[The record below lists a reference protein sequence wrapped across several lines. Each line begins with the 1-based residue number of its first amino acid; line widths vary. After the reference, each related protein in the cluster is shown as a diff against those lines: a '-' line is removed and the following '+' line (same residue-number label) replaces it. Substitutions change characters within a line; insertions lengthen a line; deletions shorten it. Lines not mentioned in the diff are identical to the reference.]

1 MAFLKKLPKVK
12 ANLKDLYLKN
22 ELNNLF
28 KKVIKLPDNLNPYDV
43 REFCSRETTKIFSKI
58 NYIIKG
64 SENLPY
70 EQNSIFIYNHLNNP
84 IDYSVSTN
92 FQITLDSHFISSL
105 ILYKYYNNAGN
116 RVVRCSLENEL
127 AHKNYY
133 EKFDYIRVFAERFIP
148 KTMNYK
154 QVKEFNKGFYSHS
167 IDNLKKGVGIIVSPE
182 GFSLKTEE
190 SPGIFKLGVFKLAT
204 IVKPEPKIVPVVMA
218 NFDKLLSKSLYKC
231 EIMRP
236 FKMSDHGIYGPNDP
250 KLLSFI
256 ESFNGKYKRWVKNLI
271 IEDLNFELEIQNL
284 EKSIENQKDLID
296 PIVFYGSSTIRLW
309 KGMKN
314 DFNGLNV
321 INLGFGGALI
331 KDLSKNFSRLF
342 RKIKPSVIVLY
353 LGGNDLTLGYSAEK
367 IVKKIRKFLELVF
380 KNYPNIKIINMSI
393 KPSFERINDIK
404 KIEKIN
410 SLMTAES
417 SRNKSLIQLNFYEKI
432 INKGVINQSLYLR
445 DGLHF
450 NDLGYKILVNE
461 VKLALKNI
469 I

>member
-1 MAFLKKLPKVK
+1 MK

-43 REFCSRETTKIFSKI
+43 RVFCSRQIIKIFSKI

-84 IDYSVSTN
+84 VDYSVSTN

-154 QVKEFNKGFYSHS
+154 QVKEFNKGFYSQS

-367 IVKKIRKFLELVF
+367 IVEKIKNFLELIF

-432 INKGVINQSLYLR
+432 INKGVINRSLYLR

>member
-1 MAFLKKLPKVK
+1 MK

-231 EIMRP
+231 EIMKP

-256 ESFNGKYKRWVKNLI
+256 EGFNDKYKRWVKNLI
-271 IEDLNFELEIQNL
+271 IEDLNFELEIHNL

-417 SRNKSLIQLNFYEKI
+417 SRNKNLIQLNFYEKI

>member
-1 MAFLKKLPKVK
+1 MK
-12 ANLKDLYLKN
+12 ANLKDLYLKD

-154 QVKEFNKGFYSHS
+154 QVKEFNKGFYSQS
-167 IDNLKKGVGIIVSPE
+167 IDNLKKGMGIIVSPE

-231 EIMRP
+231 EIMKP

-256 ESFNGKYKRWVKNLI
+256 EGFNDKYKRWVKNLI

-314 DFNGLNV
+314 DFSGLNV

-417 SRNKSLIQLNFYEKI
+417 SRNKNLIQLNFYEKI

>member
-92 FQITLDSHFISSL
+92 FQITLDSHFISSQ

-154 QVKEFNKGFYSHS
+154 QVKEFNKGFYSQS

-231 EIMRP
+231 EIMKP

-417 SRNKSLIQLNFYEKI
+417 SRNKNLIQLNFYEKI

-461 VKLALKNI
+461 VRLALKSI

>member
-1 MAFLKKLPKVK
+1 MK

-218 NFDKLLSKSLYKC
+218 NFDKLLSKALYKC
-231 EIMRP
+231 EIMKP

-256 ESFNGKYKRWVKNLI
+256 ESFNGKYKRWVKDLI

-410 SLMTAES
+410 SLMTEES

>member
-1 MAFLKKLPKVK
+1 MK

-231 EIMRP
+231 EIMKP

-256 ESFNGKYKRWVKNLI
+256 EGFNDKYKRWVKNLI
-271 IEDLNFELEIQNL
+271 IEDLNFEVEIQNL

>member
-1 MAFLKKLPKVK
+1 
-12 ANLKDLYLKN
+12 
-22 ELNNLF
+22 
-28 KKVIKLPDNLNPYDV
+28 
-43 REFCSRETTKIFSKI
+43 
-58 NYIIKG
+58 
-64 SENLPY
+64 
-70 EQNSIFIYNHLNNP
+70 
-84 IDYSVSTN
+84 
-92 FQITLDSHFISSL
+92 
-105 ILYKYYNNAGN
+105 
-116 RVVRCSLENEL
+116 
-127 AHKNYY
+127 
-133 EKFDYIRVFAERFIP
+133 
-148 KTMNYK
+148 
-154 QVKEFNKGFYSHS
+154 
-167 IDNLKKGVGIIVSPE
+167 
-182 GFSLKTEE
+182 
-190 SPGIFKLGVFKLAT
+190 
-204 IVKPEPKIVPVVMA
+204 
-218 NFDKLLSKSLYKC
+218 
-231 EIMRP
+231 
-236 FKMSDHGIYGPNDP
+236 MSDHGIYGPDDP

-342 RKIKPSVIVLY
+342 RKINPSVIVLY

-367 IVKKIRKFLELVF
+367 IVEKIKNFLELVF

-417 SRNKSLIQLNFYEKI
+417 SRNKGLIQLNFYEKI

>member
-1 MAFLKKLPKVK
+1 MK

-43 REFCSRETTKIFSKI
+43 RVFCSREITKIFSKI

-154 QVKEFNKGFYSHS
+154 QVKEFNKGFYSQS

-231 EIMRP
+231 EIMKP

-367 IVKKIRKFLELVF
+367 IVEKIKNFLELVF

>member
-1 MAFLKKLPKVK
+1 MK

-43 REFCSRETTKIFSKI
+43 RVFCSREITKIFSKI

-84 IDYSVSTN
+84 VDYSVSTN

-154 QVKEFNKGFYSHS
+154 QVKEFNKGFYSQS

-231 EIMRP
+231 EIMKP

-417 SRNKSLIQLNFYEKI
+417 SRNKGLIQLNFYEKI

>member
-1 MAFLKKLPKVK
+1 MK

-231 EIMRP
+231 EIMKP

-256 ESFNGKYKRWVKNLI
+256 EGFNDKYKRWVKNLI

-417 SRNKSLIQLNFYEKI
+417 SRNKNLIQLNFYEKI

>member
-1 MAFLKKLPKVK
+1 MK

-43 REFCSRETTKIFSKI
+43 RVFCSREITKIFSKI

-154 QVKEFNKGFYSHS
+154 QVKEFNKGFYSQS

-231 EIMRP
+231 EIMKP

-256 ESFNGKYKRWVKNLI
+256 ESFNAKYKRWVKNLI

>member
-1 MAFLKKLPKVK
+1 VK

-231 EIMRP
+231 EIMKP

-256 ESFNGKYKRWVKNLI
+256 EGFNDKYKRWVKNLI

>member
-84 IDYSVSTN
+84 VDYSVSTN
-92 FQITLDSHFISSL
+92 FQITLDSHFISSQ

-231 EIMRP
+231 EIMKP

-250 KLLSFI
+250 KLLIFI
-256 ESFNGKYKRWVKNLI
+256 ESFNDKYKRWVKNLI

>member
-1 MAFLKKLPKVK
+1 MK
-12 ANLKDLYLKN
+12 ANLKDQYLKN

-28 KKVIKLPDNLNPYDV
+28 KKVIKLSDNLNPYDV
-43 REFCSRETTKIFSKI
+43 RVLCSREIVKIFSKI

-84 IDYSVSTN
+84 VDYSVSTN

-154 QVKEFNKGFYSHS
+154 QVKEFNKGFYSQS
-167 IDNLKKGVGIIVSPE
+167 TDTLKKGVGIIVSPE

-204 IVKPEPKIVPVVMA
+204 MVKPEPKIVPVVMA
-218 NFDKLLSKSLYKC
+218 NFDKLLSRSLYKC
-231 EIMRP
+231 EIMKP

-309 KGMKN
+309 KGMKS

-367 IVKKIRKFLELVF
+367 IVEKIKNFLELVF

-417 SRNKSLIQLNFYEKI
+417 SRNKGLIQLNFYEKI

>member
-1 MAFLKKLPKVK
+1 MK

-43 REFCSRETTKIFSKI
+43 RVFCSREITKIFSKI

-84 IDYSVSTN
+84 VDYSVSTN

-154 QVKEFNKGFYSHS
+154 QVKEFNKGFYSQS

-231 EIMRP
+231 EIMKP

-367 IVKKIRKFLELVF
+367 IVEKIKNFLELVF

>member
-1 MAFLKKLPKVK
+1 MK

-28 KKVIKLPDNLNPYDV
+28 KKVIKLPENLNPYDV
-43 REFCSRETTKIFSKI
+43 RVFCSREITKIFSKI

-84 IDYSVSTN
+84 VDYSVSTN

-154 QVKEFNKGFYSHS
+154 QVKEFNKGFYSQS

-231 EIMRP
+231 EIMKP

-256 ESFNGKYKRWVKNLI
+256 EGFNDKYKRWVKNLI

-417 SRNKSLIQLNFYEKI
+417 SRNKNLIQLNFYEKI

>member
-1 MAFLKKLPKVK
+1 MK

-43 REFCSRETTKIFSKI
+43 RVFCSREITKIFSKI

-84 IDYSVSTN
+84 LDYSVSTN

-154 QVKEFNKGFYSHS
+154 QVKEFNKGFYSQS

-231 EIMRP
+231 EIMKP

-256 ESFNGKYKRWVKNLI
+256 ESFNAKYKRWVKNLI

-367 IVKKIRKFLELVF
+367 IVKKIKKFLELVF

>member
-1 MAFLKKLPKVK
+1 MK

-43 REFCSRETTKIFSKI
+43 RVFCSREITKIFSKI

-231 EIMRP
+231 EIMKP

-367 IVKKIRKFLELVF
+367 IVKKIKKFLELVF

>member
-1 MAFLKKLPKVK
+1 VK

-43 REFCSRETTKIFSKI
+43 REFCSREATKIFSKI

-154 QVKEFNKGFYSHS
+154 QVKEFNKGFYSQS

-367 IVKKIRKFLELVF
+367 VVKKIKKFLELVF

>member
-1 MAFLKKLPKVK
+1 MK

-28 KKVIKLPDNLNPYDV
+28 KKVIKLPNNLNPYDV
-43 REFCSRETTKIFSKI
+43 RVFCSREIIKIFSKI

-84 IDYSVSTN
+84 VDYSVSTN

-127 AHKNYY
+127 AHKKYY

-154 QVKEFNKGFYSHS
+154 QVKEFNKGFYSQS

-204 IVKPEPKIVPVVMA
+204 IVKPEPKIVPIVMA

-231 EIMRP
+231 EIMKP

-271 IEDLNFELEIQNL
+271 KEDLNFELEVQNL

-367 IVKKIRKFLELVF
+367 IVEKIKNFLELVF

-410 SLMTAES
+410 SLMTTES

>member
-1 MAFLKKLPKVK
+1 MK

-231 EIMRP
+231 EIMKP

-309 KGMKN
+309 KGMKS

-417 SRNKSLIQLNFYEKI
+417 SRNKNLIQLNFYEKI

>member
-1 MAFLKKLPKVK
+1 MK

-28 KKVIKLPDNLNPYDV
+28 KKVIKLPDNLNPYGV
-43 REFCSRETTKIFSKI
+43 RVFCSREITKIFSKI

-84 IDYSVSTN
+84 VDYSVSTN
-92 FQITLDSHFISSL
+92 FQITLDSHFISSQ

-231 EIMRP
+231 EIMKP

-256 ESFNGKYKRWVKNLI
+256 EGFNDKYKRWVKNLI

-417 SRNKSLIQLNFYEKI
+417 SRNKNLIQLNFYEKI

>member
-1 MAFLKKLPKVK
+1 MK

-231 EIMRP
+231 EIMKP

-256 ESFNGKYKRWVKNLI
+256 EGFNDKYKRWVKNLI

-314 DFNGLNV
+314 DFKGLNV

-367 IVKKIRKFLELVF
+367 VVKKIKKFLELVF

-417 SRNKSLIQLNFYEKI
+417 SRNKNLIQLNFYEKI

>member
-84 IDYSVSTN
+84 VDYSVSTN

-367 IVKKIRKFLELVF
+367 VVKKIKKFLELVF

-417 SRNKSLIQLNFYEKI
+417 SRNKNLIQLNFYEKI

>member
-1 MAFLKKLPKVK
+1 MK

-43 REFCSRETTKIFSKI
+43 RVFCSREITKIFSKI

-84 IDYSVSTN
+84 VDYSVSTN

-154 QVKEFNKGFYSHS
+154 QVKEFNKGFYSQS
-167 IDNLKKGVGIIVSPE
+167 IDTLKKGVGIIVSPE

-204 IVKPEPKIVPVVMA
+204 MVKPEPKIVPVVMA

-231 EIMRP
+231 EIMKP
-236 FKMSDHGIYGPNDP
+236 FKMSDHGIYGPDDP

-342 RKIKPSVIVLY
+342 REIKPSVIVLY

-367 IVKKIRKFLELVF
+367 IVEKIKNFLELVF

-417 SRNKSLIQLNFYEKI
+417 SRNKNLIQLNFYEKI

>member
-1 MAFLKKLPKVK
+1 MK

-154 QVKEFNKGFYSHS
+154 QVKEFNKGFYSQS
-167 IDNLKKGVGIIVSPE
+167 TDTLKKGVGIIVSPE

-204 IVKPEPKIVPVVMA
+204 IVKPEPKIVPIVMA

-231 EIMRP
+231 EIMEP
-236 FKMSDHGIYGPNDP
+236 FKMSDHGIYGPNDS

-256 ESFNGKYKRWVKNLI
+256 ESFNAKYKRWVKNLI

-309 KGMKN
+309 KGMKS

-342 RKIKPSVIVLY
+342 RKINPSVIVLY

-417 SRNKSLIQLNFYEKI
+417 SRNKNLIQLNFYEKI

>member
-1 MAFLKKLPKVK
+1 MK

-84 IDYSVSTN
+84 VDYSVSTN
-92 FQITLDSHFISSL
+92 FQITLDSHFISSQ

-231 EIMRP
+231 EIMKP

-256 ESFNGKYKRWVKNLI
+256 EGFNDKYKRWVKNLI

-417 SRNKSLIQLNFYEKI
+417 SRNKNLIQLNFYEKI

>member
-231 EIMRP
+231 EIMKP

-256 ESFNGKYKRWVKNLI
+256 EGFNDKYKRWVKNLI

-367 IVKKIRKFLELVF
+367 VVKKIKKFLELVF

-417 SRNKSLIQLNFYEKI
+417 SRNKNLIQLNFYEKI

>member
-1 MAFLKKLPKVK
+1 MK

-231 EIMRP
+231 EIMKP

-256 ESFNGKYKRWVKNLI
+256 EGFNDKYKRWVKNLI

-367 IVKKIRKFLELVF
+367 VVKKIKKFLELVF

>member
-1 MAFLKKLPKVK
+1 MK

-231 EIMRP
+231 EIMKP

-256 ESFNGKYKRWVKNLI
+256 EGFNDKYKRWVKNLI

>member
-1 MAFLKKLPKVK
+1 MK

-231 EIMRP
+231 EIMKP

-256 ESFNGKYKRWVKNLI
+256 EGFNDKYKRWVKNLI

-314 DFNGLNV
+314 DFKGLNV

-417 SRNKSLIQLNFYEKI
+417 SRNKNLIQLNFYEKI

-461 VKLALKNI
+461 VGLALKSI

>member
-1 MAFLKKLPKVK
+1 MK
-12 ANLKDLYLKN
+12 ANLKDLYLKD

-231 EIMRP
+231 EIMKP

-256 ESFNGKYKRWVKNLI
+256 EGFNDKYKRWVKNLI

-353 LGGNDLTLGYSAEK
+353 LGGNDLSLGYSAEK

-417 SRNKSLIQLNFYEKI
+417 SRNKNLIQLNFYEKI

>member
-1 MAFLKKLPKVK
+1 MK

-92 FQITLDSHFISSL
+92 FQITLDSHFISSQ

-417 SRNKSLIQLNFYEKI
+417 SRNKNLIQLNFYEKI
-432 INKGVINQSLYLR
+432 MDKGLINQSLYLR

>member
-1 MAFLKKLPKVK
+1 VK

-43 REFCSRETTKIFSKI
+43 RVFCSREITKVFSKI

-84 IDYSVSTN
+84 LDYSVSTN

-154 QVKEFNKGFYSHS
+154 QVKEFNKGFYSQS
-167 IDNLKKGVGIIVSPE
+167 IDNLKKGMGIIVSPE

-231 EIMRP
+231 EIMKP

-367 IVKKIRKFLELVF
+367 IVEKIKNFLELVF

-417 SRNKSLIQLNFYEKI
+417 SRNKGLIQLNFYEKI

>member
-1 MAFLKKLPKVK
+1 MK

-43 REFCSRETTKIFSKI
+43 RVFCSREITKIFSKI

-84 IDYSVSTN
+84 VDYSVSTN

-154 QVKEFNKGFYSHS
+154 QVKEFNKGFYSQS

-190 SPGIFKLGVFKLAT
+190 SPGVFKLGVFKLAT
-204 IVKPEPKIVPVVMA
+204 MVKPEPKIVPVVMA

-231 EIMRP
+231 EIMKP
-236 FKMSDHGIYGPNDP
+236 FKMSDHGIYGPDDP

-309 KGMKN
+309 KGMKS

-367 IVKKIRKFLELVF
+367 IVEKIKNFLELVF

-417 SRNKSLIQLNFYEKI
+417 SRNKGLIQLNFYEKI

>member
-1 MAFLKKLPKVK
+1 MK

-43 REFCSRETTKIFSKI
+43 RVFCSREIIKIFSKI

-84 IDYSVSTN
+84 VDYSVSTN

-154 QVKEFNKGFYSHS
+154 QVKEFNKGFYSQS

-231 EIMRP
+231 EIMKP

-342 RKIKPSVIVLY
+342 RKINPSVIVLY

-367 IVKKIRKFLELVF
+367 IVEKIKNFLELVF

>member
-231 EIMRP
+231 EIMKP

-256 ESFNGKYKRWVKNLI
+256 EGFNDKYKRWVKNLI
-271 IEDLNFELEIQNL
+271 IEDLNFEVEIQNL

-417 SRNKSLIQLNFYEKI
+417 SRNKNLIQLNFYEKI

>member
-1 MAFLKKLPKVK
+1 MK

-43 REFCSRETTKIFSKI
+43 RVFCSREITKIFSKI

-84 IDYSVSTN
+84 VDYSVSTN
-92 FQITLDSHFISSL
+92 FQITLDSHFISSQ

-154 QVKEFNKGFYSHS
+154 QVKEFNKGFYSQS

-231 EIMRP
+231 EIMEP

-367 IVKKIRKFLELVF
+367 VVKKIKKFLELVF

-461 VKLALKNI
+461 VRLALKSI

>member
-1 MAFLKKLPKVK
+1 MK

-154 QVKEFNKGFYSHS
+154 QVKEFNKGFYSQS

-231 EIMRP
+231 EIMKP

-256 ESFNGKYKRWVKNLI
+256 EGFNDKYKRWVKNLI

>member
-1 MAFLKKLPKVK
+1 MK

-43 REFCSRETTKIFSKI
+43 RVFCSREITKIFSKI

-84 IDYSVSTN
+84 VDYSVSTN

-154 QVKEFNKGFYSHS
+154 QVKEFNKGFYSQS

-204 IVKPEPKIVPVVMA
+204 MVKPEPKIVPVVMA

-231 EIMRP
+231 EIMKP
-236 FKMSDHGIYGPNDP
+236 FKMSDHGIYGPDDP

-342 RKIKPSVIVLY
+342 KKINPSVIVLY

-367 IVKKIRKFLELVF
+367 IVEKIKNFLELVF